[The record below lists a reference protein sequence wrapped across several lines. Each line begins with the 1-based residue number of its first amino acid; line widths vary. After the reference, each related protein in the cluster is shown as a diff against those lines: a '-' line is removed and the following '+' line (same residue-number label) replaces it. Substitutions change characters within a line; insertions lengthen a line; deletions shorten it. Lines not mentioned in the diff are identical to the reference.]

1 MAKAAQ
7 TGATSSGTK
16 PFSLFEW
23 MLAGRYLRT
32 RRREGFVSVIA
43 GFSFLGITLGV
54 ATLIVVLSVMNG
66 FRKELLDKIV
76 GINGHIFVAPI
87 ESPLTDYA
95 DVAIRIAAVPGVR
108 RAIPLVEGQAF
119 GSSQYNGSGVLVR
132 GIRVED
138 LQKIEH
144 IAGNLRQGSL
154 DNFSEGEGVVIGRRL
169 AESLSLQAGDTLT
182 LITPRG
188 AATPFGTAPRVKGY
202 PVKAVFEIGMSEFD
216 ATFVFMPLAEAQS
229 YFNRT
234 EDVQLIEVYLD
245 NADRVDQARA
255 AIEEAAGRPILM
267 TDWRQRNRTFFGAL
281 EVERNVMFLIL
292 TLIVLVAALN
302 IISGLIMLVKDKSS
316 DIAILRTMGA
326 TRGAVMR
333 IFLITGASIGVVGT
347 IAGFLLGLLIAANVQ
362 SLQSFLSWATNSNL
376 WDPTLRFLSQI
387 PSEVNP
393 REVATVLAMALILS
407 LLATLYPSWQAAKL
421 DPVEAL
427 RYG

>member
-1 MAKAAQ
+1 
-7 TGATSSGTK
+7 
-16 PFSLFEW
+16 
-23 MLAGRYLRT
+23 
-32 RRREGFVSVIA
+32 
-43 GFSFLGITLGV
+43 
-54 ATLIVVLSVMNG
+54 
-66 FRKELLDKIV
+66 
-76 GINGHIFVAPI
+76 
-87 ESPLTDYA
+87 
-95 DVAIRIAAVPGVR
+95 
-108 RAIPLVEGQAF
+108 
-119 GSSQYNGSGVLVR
+119 
-132 GIRVED
+132 
-138 LQKIEH
+138 
-144 IAGNLRQGSL
+144 
-154 DNFSEGEGVVIGRRL
+154 
-169 AESLSLQAGDTLT
+169 
-182 LITPRG
+182 
-188 AATPFGTAPRVKGY
+188 
-202 PVKAVFEIGMSEFD
+202 VFEIGMSEFD

-255 AIEEAAGRPILM
+255 AIEEAAWRPILM

-393 REVATVLAMALILS
+393 REVATVLATALVLS
-407 LLATLYPSWQAAKL
+407 LLATLYPSWRAAKL